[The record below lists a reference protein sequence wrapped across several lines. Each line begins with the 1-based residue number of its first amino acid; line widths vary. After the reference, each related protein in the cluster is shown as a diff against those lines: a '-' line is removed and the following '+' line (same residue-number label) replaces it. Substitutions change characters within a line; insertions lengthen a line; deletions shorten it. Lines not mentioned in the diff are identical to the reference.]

1 MGAWG
6 SGPFEND
13 DAMDWTYALT
23 DDADLGV
30 VAAALRD
37 ATGEDAPEAPEAS
50 AAIAAAEVVAA
61 GLGRPSPDLPDE
73 VTAWV
78 AARADQDWGALVPSA
93 MVALDRVGSDSE
105 LVELWAE
112 EGGDDWGATL
122 DELRGRLTG

>member
-23 DDADLGV
+23 DHADLGV
-30 VAAALRD
+30 VAAAFSD
-37 ATGEDAPEAPEAS
+37 VTGDDAPEAPEAS

-61 GLGRPSPDLPDE
+61 GLGRPCPDLPDE
-73 VTAWV
+73 VATWV
-78 AARADQDWGALVPSA
+78 AERAGEDWGTLVPSA
-93 MVALDRVGSDSE
+93 LAALDRVAAGSE
-105 LVELWAE
+105 LAELWAE
-112 EGGDDWGATL
+112 EGSDDWPATL